1 MAHLIKGNARDLEL
15 EGFRPS
21 VGDHEA
27 DLGQGFGGVIGQ
39 VEAVAAADR
48 IHGTQGDFDFFPIAC
63 RGEFSHVVVAGVAF
77 GFDDETVIFAVAFQ
91 ANDGLLILGNFN
103 GVEVGL
109 HGGKPTIVFERNFA
123 AENGVA
129 GRIAGDVSFR
139 EAAHHSVVSD
149 LPSAQS
155 GGVGE
160 VEEDF
165 GPFRGQSREGDQSG
179 EESKKGEKGTGH
191 EGEGCDFGFKGA
203 G

>member
-1 MAHLIKGNARDLEL
+1 VAFAHLIKGDSRDLEL

-27 DLGQGFGGVIGQ
+27 DLGQRFGGVIGP

-48 IHGTQGDFDFFPIAC
+48 IHGAQGDFDLFPIAC
-63 RGEFSHVVVAGVAF
+63 RGEFGHVIVAGVVF
-77 GFDDETVIFAVAFQ
+77 RFDDETVIFAVAFQ
-91 ANDGLLILGNFN
+91 ANDGLLVPGNFN

-109 HGGKPTIVFERNFA
+109 HGGKSTIVFERNLA
-123 AENGVA
+123 AEDGVT

-165 GPFRGQSREGDQSG
+165 GRLGGQSREGDLNG
-179 EESKKGEKGTGH
+179 EENKEGEGGTGH
-191 EGEGCDFGFKGA
+191 KGCDFGFKGA